1 MRLCYLNGIE
11 VIGRMSQDYP
21 HVPAEVHLSV
31 YDYDEELARLQGN
44 SDVVKLVDDVD
55 TRALVL
61 DPGCA
66 PSGQVAPPFPD
77 IAVQLL
83 IMMGAGSIRWWGYY
97 EVRHTG
103 K

>member
-1 MRLCYLNGIE
+1 
-11 VIGRMSQDYP
+11 MSQDYP
-21 HVPAEVHLSV
+21 HVSAEVHLSV

-66 PSGQVAPPFPD
+66 SSGQVAPPFSRYSGTTID
-77 IAVQLL
+77 YDGGWLNQVVGIRSTTHRKMTESISRLL
-83 IMMGAGSIRWWGYY
+83 MEFM
-97 EVRHTG
+97 
-103 K
+103 